1 MNSKNLKRIIIA
13 LIILI
18 LLVPACAFGYM
29 YYKLGSIYDEG
40 GDESILG
47 TNDYKSEKGIVNI
60 LLCGTD
66 ARPGET
72 NSRTDSMMILTIDN
86 NNKNLKLTSLARDTY
101 VSTSEYGDIKLT
113 EANAYGGI
121 NLLIETIEQ
130 NFELDIQDYVIV
142 DFYSF
147 MDIVDT
153 LGGISVD
160 IKDYEISELNKFIP
174 ETYRFNTNKNKGDI
188 EYIEEP
194 GVQKINGYQ
203 ALAYCRI
210 RKGTSGGALERDK
223 RQRETIQSILDG
235 ISQLSV
241 IEYPKLVNTI
251 LPYVKTNMKPNR
263 IIEIGSHVL
272 KMGDL
277 NIHQMEFPIEDE
289 VNGRYAMVNNK
300 SVMLFEKSSLKIL
313 HDFIFNNVMYEKNS

>member
-1 MNSKNLKRIIIA
+1 MTNKNLKRIVIG
-13 LIILI
+13 LVILV
-18 LLVPACAFGYM
+18 LLVPACAAGYV
-29 YYKLGSIYDEG
+29 YFKLGSIYDKE

-47 TNDYKSEKGIVNI
+47 TNDYKMEKGITNI

-72 NSRTDSMMILTIDN
+72 SSRTDSMMILTIDN
-86 NNKNLKLTSLARDTY
+86 KNKNLKLTSLARDTY

-121 NLLIETIEQ
+121 NLLIEAIEQ

-147 MDIVDT
+147 MDIVNT
-153 LGGISVD
+153 LGGITVD
-160 IKDYEISELNKFIP
+160 IKDNEISELNKFIP
-174 ETYRFNTNKNKGDI
+174 ETYKFNTSNNKGEI
-188 EYIEEP
+188 KYIKES

-210 RKGTSGGALERDK
+210 RKGGSGGALERDR
-223 RQRETIQSILDG
+223 RQREVIQGMLDG
-235 ISQLSV
+235 ISELSF

-263 IIEIGSHVL
+263 IIGIGSQVL
-272 KMGDL
+272 KMGNLDI
-277 NIHQMEFPIEDE
+277 NQMEFPITDG
-289 VNGRYAMVNNK
+289 VNGRYATVNSK
-300 SVMLFEKSSLKIL
+300 SVVLFEKSSLKIL
-313 HDFIFNNVMYEKNS
+313 HDFIFNNIMYENNK

>member
-1 MNSKNLKRIIIA
+1 MNSKNLKRILIG

-18 LLVPACAFGYM
+18 LLVPAVTFGYM
-29 YYKLGSIYDEG
+29 YYKLSSIHDKEG
-40 GDESILG
+40 DTSILG
-47 TNDYKSEKGIVNI
+47 TDDYKVEKGIINI

-147 MDIVDT
+147 MDIVDR
-153 LGGISVD
+153 LGGISVN
-160 IKDYEISELNKFIP
+160 IEDYEISELNKFIP
-174 ETYRFNTNKNKGDI
+174 ETYKFNTNKNKGEI
-188 EYIEEP
+188 EYIEES
-194 GVQKINGYQ
+194 GIQKINGYQ

-210 RKGTSGGALERDK
+210 RKGTSGGALERDE
-223 RQRETIQSILDG
+223 RQREAIQSIFDG
-235 ISQLSV
+235 ISELSI

-251 LPYVKTNMKPNR
+251 LPYVKTNMKPDR
-263 IIEIGSHVL
+263 IISIGSNVL

-277 NIHQMEFPIEDE
+277 KISQMEFPIEDG
-289 VNGRYAMVNNK
+289 VNGRYARVDNK
-300 SVMLFEKSSLKIL
+300 SVMLFEKSSLEIL
-313 HDFIFNNVMYEKNS
+313 HDFIFSNKIYISE